1 MSTYGHEGKK
11 IMLNINS
18 AISRKNLRNL
28 NKNNRLRVQIYNDCK
43 YSYRLIEREDGFL
56 FQLSFYD
63 PQDERGYVGSPKIF
77 KKGEIETEIFLFALF
92 NN

>member
-1 MSTYGHEGKK
+1 MGIKRKK

-18 AISRKNLRNL
+18 AISKKNLRNL
-28 NKNNRLRVQIYNDCK
+28 NKNNRLHVQIYNDCK
-43 YSYRLIEREDGFL
+43 YRYRLIEREDDFL

-63 PQDERGYVGSPKIF
+63 PHDERGYVGSPEIF
-77 KKGEIETEIFLFALF
+77 KKGEIETDIFLFALF